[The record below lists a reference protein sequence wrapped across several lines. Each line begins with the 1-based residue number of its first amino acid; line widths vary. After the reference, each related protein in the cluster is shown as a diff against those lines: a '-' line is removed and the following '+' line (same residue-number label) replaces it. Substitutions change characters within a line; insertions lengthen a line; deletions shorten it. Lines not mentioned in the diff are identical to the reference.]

1 MVFADM
7 HCHSLFGVDDGAK
20 TPEEMQA
27 MLDAAYADGVRYLCF
42 TPHFHLGYFGNNSK
56 ERDLAF
62 SDAEKYVSINCPD
75 MHVFLGNE
83 LRYSRECVSW
93 LENGL
98 CLTLNGT
105 NHVLV
110 DFSEME
116 RAETIADGLHR
127 LLNAGYTPVLAH
139 AERYDSLRP
148 GLRDIQRFRQNGVI
162 IQVDSQSLVG
172 GFGMTVKRRARA
184 MLRHGYADIISTD
197 AHNLRRRPPEMG
209 RAYQYIE
216 RKFGRVCAERLCREN
231 ALERLRPDGERKE
244 RNGNNET

>member
-7 HCHSLFGVDDGAK
+7 HCHSLSGVDDGAK
-20 TPEEMQA
+20 TPEEMRA

-56 ERDLAF
+56 ERDTAF
-62 SDAEKYVSINCPD
+62 SKAGEYVSIKYPD

-93 LENGL
+93 LESGL

-105 NHVLV
+105 DYVLV
-110 DFSEME
+110 DFSEVE
-116 RAETIADGLHR
+116 RAQTIADGLNR

-148 GLRDIQRFRQNGVI
+148 GLREIQRFRQNGVI
-162 IQVDSQSLVG
+162 IQVDSQSLIG
-172 GFGMTVKRRARA
+172 GFGLTVKRWASA
-184 MLRHGYADIISTD
+184 ILRRGYADIISTD
-197 AHNLRRRPPEMG
+197 AHNLRRRPPEMK

-216 RKFGRVCAERLCREN
+216 RKYGRACAERLCREN
-231 ALERLRPDGERKE
+231 ALELLRRDEERKE